1 MCLLDEG
8 FLERLQQHPSRDE
21 FAPARQLPSDA
32 WRKTAP
38 VVSVLP
44 CAAAGN
50 GQGHSVRGGGGGHGQ
65 EEGCVSA
72 ASQCQNVSA
81 ARSILGSC

>member
-1 MCLLDEG
+1 VCCPVLLLG
-8 FLERLQQHPSRDE
+8 MGRD
-21 FAPARQLPSDA
+21 
-32 WRKTAP
+32 TAC
-38 VVSVLP
+38 VE
-44 CAAAGN
+44 
-50 GQGHSVRGGGGGHGQ
+50 GGGGHGQ